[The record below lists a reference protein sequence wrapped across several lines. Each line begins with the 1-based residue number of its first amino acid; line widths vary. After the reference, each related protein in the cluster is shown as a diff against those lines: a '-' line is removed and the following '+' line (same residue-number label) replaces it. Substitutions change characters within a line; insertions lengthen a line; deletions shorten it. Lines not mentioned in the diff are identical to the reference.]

1 MKTLLQVIKK
11 AKSDFYSSTSETQ
24 RIAQAAGIQLTEA
37 LLPLSESG
45 SEDLR
50 TIARQIHQRFWDGEC
65 MTKEA
70 IEVKQAAPFPP
81 GSYL

>member
-1 MKTLLQVIKK
+1 MRTLNQVIKK

-50 TIARQIHQRFWDGEC
+50 TIARQIHQRFWDGEV
-65 MTKEA
+65 MNVA
-70 IEVKQAAPFPP
+70 SSSIP
-81 GSYL
+81 GETL